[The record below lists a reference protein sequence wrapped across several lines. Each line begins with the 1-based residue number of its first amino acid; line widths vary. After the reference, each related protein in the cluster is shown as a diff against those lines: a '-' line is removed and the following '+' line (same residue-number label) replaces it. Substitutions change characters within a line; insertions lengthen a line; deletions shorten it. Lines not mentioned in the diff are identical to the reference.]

1 MSTCRTSQFRWKK
14 KSIMLLS
21 TDSILS
27 HSAHPIFFSKFMLF
41 WSYDDFMKFWKKSI
55 FCNFLT
61 PLPCLPHPLPPAT
74 PPFLNFLSKF
84 ILFLVLWHF
93 FEILK
98 KKMYL
103 FCIFQTCTSEL
114 SSTLHLYYPEWY
126 FWIIQTLTSWLSRPV
141 CLDYPYLL
149 NKKYLVLFSSIGA
162 LKSQAKK
169 PVLSKIVA
177 TKFSEKS
184 QFCRYL
190 L

>member
-1 MSTCRTSQFRWKK
+1 MT
-14 KSIMLLS
+14 
-21 TDSILS
+21 
-27 HSAHPIFFSKFMLF
+27 IF
-41 WSYDDFMKFWKKSI
+41 W
-55 FCNFLT
+55 NFEEK
-61 PLPCLPHPLPPAT
+61 
-74 PPFLNFLSKF
+74 N
-84 ILFLVLWHF
+84 
-93 FEILK
+93 K

-162 LKSQAKK
+162 LKGLAKK

-177 TKFSEKS
+177 TQFSEKL
-184 QFCRYL
+184 QFCRYYQIFKKELKVTTIVHRYWTPVLVNKLVALKLGIL
-190 L
+190 LVIILLFLAPQEL